1 MKILLIATNRHGRYM
16 TNIQAQPLPIGLAY
30 IAGYLDPEQHSAKL
44 LDLMFSDD
52 YLAVVERAVKDFQPD
67 LVGLS
72 IRNLDNGSNLKP
84 QSVLPI
90 TKEVTDL
97 IRSISQATIVCGGP
111 AFSIF
116 PNECFDFIGPD
127 VGITGSGGDSFSDL
141 ADRLGR
147 GESYQDLPGLVF
159 RTDEKIV
166 VTEQQPTS
174 GVMKPPRLEDLDLE
188 RYAEAGFGIGIIT
201 KWFGNQ
207 TPSRAAHSNDL
218 DRLNLRPIQEVIA
231 EMKDL
236 KQRLGLSKFF
246 FIANGFNVPPDHAKS
261 FCQALID
268 TDLKIEWNT
277 GLVPLSCDPEL
288 IVLMKKAGCGLAI
301 IGDLVVDAYD
311 PQDLAIRLEQ
321 MAQVCHLCEEGD
333 LSYTVGQTFGAPGET
348 RETVEQKLDFLRN
361 INPAVA
367 NLRVGIRMLPGSRST
382 DQARSDGWIFDDGDL
397 IQPTFYVAESV
408 KGWIADYL
416 QSEASHNPKWSVD

>member
-1 MKILLIATNRHGRYM
+1 MKVLLIATNRHGRYM

-30 IAGYLDPEQHSAKL
+30 IAGYLDPEQHSTKM

-52 YLAVVERAVKDFQPD
+52 YLGDVERAVKDFQPD

-72 IRNLDNGSNLKP
+72 IRNLDNGSNLNP

-90 TKEVTDL
+90 TKKVTDL

-111 AFSIF
+111 AFSIL
-116 PNECFDFIGPD
+116 PNECFDYIGPD

-141 ADRLGR
+141 ADRLER
-147 GESYQDLPGLVF
+147 RESYENLPGLVF
-159 RTDEKIV
+159 RADEKIV
-166 VTEQQPTS
+166 VTEQQAAS
-174 GVMKPPRLEDLDLE
+174 GVMKPPRLEDLDLD
-188 RYAEAGFGIGIIT
+188 RYAEAGFGIGVII

-207 TPSRAAHSNDL
+207 TPSRGAHSNDP
-218 DRLNLRPIQEVIA
+218 DRQNLRPIQEVIA
-231 EMKDL
+231 EVKDL

-277 GLVPLSCDPEL
+277 GLVPRSCDREL
-288 IVLMKKAGCGLAI
+288 IVLMKKAGCGLVI

-311 PQDLAIRLEQ
+311 PQDLAARLEQ
-321 MAQVCHLCEEGD
+321 MLQVCHLCEEGD
-333 LSYTVGQTFGAPGET
+333 LPYTVGQTFGAPGET
-348 RETVEQKLDFLRN
+348 RETVEQKLVFLRN

-382 DQARSDGWIFDDGDL
+382 DQARSDGRIFDDGDL
-397 IQPTFYVAESV
+397 IQPTFYIAESV
-408 KGWIADYL
+408 KDWIVDHL
-416 QSEASHNPKWSVD
+416 QAEASHNPKWSVD

>member
-1 MKILLIATNRHGRYM
+1 MKVLLIATNRHGRYM

-30 IAGYLDPEQHSAKL
+30 IAGYLDPEQHSTKM

-52 YLAVVERAVKDFQPD
+52 YLGDVERAVKDFQPD

-72 IRNLDNGSNLKP
+72 IRNLDNGSNLNP

-90 TKEVTDL
+90 TKKVTDL

-111 AFSIF
+111 AFSIL
-116 PNECFDFIGPD
+116 PNECFDYIGPD

-141 ADRLGR
+141 ADRLER
-147 GESYQDLPGLVF
+147 RESYEDLPGLVF
-159 RTDEKIV
+159 RADEKIV
-166 VTEQQPTS
+166 VTEQQAAS
-174 GVMKPPRLEDLDLE
+174 GVMKPPRLEDLDLD
-188 RYAEAGFGIGIIT
+188 RYAEAGFGIGVII

-207 TPSRAAHSNDL
+207 TPSRGAHSNDP
-218 DRLNLRPIQEVIA
+218 DRQNLRPIQEVIA
-231 EMKDL
+231 EVKDL

-277 GLVPLSCDPEL
+277 GLVPRSCDREL
-288 IVLMKKAGCGLAI
+288 IVLMKDAGCGLVI

-311 PQDLAIRLEQ
+311 PQDLAARLEQ
-321 MAQVCHLCEEGD
+321 MLQVCHLCEEGA
-333 LSYTVGQTFGAPGET
+333 LPYTVGQTFGAPGET
-348 RETVEQKLDFLRN
+348 RETVEQKLVFLRN

-382 DQARSDGWIFDDGDL
+382 DQARSDGRIFDDGDL
-397 IQPTFYVAESV
+397 IQPTFYIAESV
-408 KGWIADYL
+408 KDWIVDHL
-416 QSEASHNPKWSVD
+416 QAEASHNPKWSVD